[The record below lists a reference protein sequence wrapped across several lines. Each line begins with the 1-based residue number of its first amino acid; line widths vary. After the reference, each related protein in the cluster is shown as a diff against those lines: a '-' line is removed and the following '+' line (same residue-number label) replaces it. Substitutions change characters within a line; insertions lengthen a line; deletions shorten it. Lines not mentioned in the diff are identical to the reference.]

1 MPVMYRWVPVL
12 VAAAV
17 LILPSATRASQSA
30 SDLAK
35 QALQECEDGQNA
47 ETRAARKEHF
57 ERGETLANQA
67 IALDDRSA
75 QAHFGVVCNLGELL
89 RLDGEKITSVFSLRR
104 LINEVD
110 RTLQLDP
117 NHIDAMATKGTLLVR
132 LPRMLGGDPVE
143 GERLLREVVQRDDHA
158 VTSRIALAQACGARG
173 DRDEAVGFASRALQ
187 IAKEEGRA
195 DKVAEAQ
202 ATLDELGAKH

>member
-1 MPVMYRWVPVL
+1 MMYRWVPVL

-17 LILPSATRASQSA
+17 LVLPSATRASQSA
-30 SDLAK
+30 SELAK

-47 ETRAARKEHF
+47 ETHAARKEHF

-89 RLDGEKITSVFSLRR
+89 RLDGEKLTSVFSLRR
-104 LINEVD
+104 LLTEVD

-143 GERLLREVVQRDDHA
+143 GERLLRQVVQRDDHA

-173 DRDEAVGFASRALQ
+173 DRDEAVGFASRALE

>member
-1 MPVMYRWVPVL
+1 MMYRWVPVL

-17 LILPSATRASQSA
+17 LVLPSAARASQSA
-30 SDLAK
+30 SELAK

-57 ERGETLANQA
+57 ERGETLADQA

-89 RLDGEKITSVFSLRR
+89 RLDGEKLTSVFSLRR
-104 LINEVD
+104 LLTEVD

-143 GERLLREVVQRDDHA
+143 GERLLRQVVQRDDHA

-173 DRDEAVGFASRALQ
+173 DRDEAVGFASRALE
-187 IAKEEGRA
+187 IAKEEGRV

>member
-1 MPVMYRWVPVL
+1 MVHRWVSVL
-12 VAAAV
+12 VAVTALV
-17 LILPSATRASQSA
+17 LPSASHAGQSA
-30 SDLAK
+30 SDLAD
-35 QALQECEDGQNA
+35 QAMQECQQGQNA
-47 ETRAARKEHF
+47 ERRDDRRQHF
-57 ERGETLANQA
+57 ERGEALATQA
-67 IALDDRSA
+67 VALDERSA

-89 RLDGEKITSVFSLRR
+89 RLDGEKLTSVFALRR
-104 LINEVD
+104 LLNEVD

-117 NHIDAMATKGTLLVR
+117 NHVDAMATKGTLLVR

-143 GERLLREVVQRDDHA
+143 GERLLRQVVQRDDHA

-187 IAKEEGRA
+187 IAKEEGRT

-202 ATLDELGAKH
+202 AALDKLGAKQ